1 MMTDD
6 SDDENYDLIYND
18 SDDDNDNDDDVSG
31 EEIDEVTR
39 MEDENTRIQEEIK
52 TMETKYQ
59 MILEFARDQN
69 LEIVSWLA
77 ETELASDWPRSRD
90 LASDWLSTVIT
101 SISWTFFT
109 RRVLSISWTKF
120 ELKLGANLF
129 CIEVYFNNFSQD

>member
-1 MMTDD
+1 MTEMMRMF
-6 SDDENYDLIYND
+6 LIYND
-18 SDDDNDNDDDVSG
+18 RDNDDDDDVSG

-69 LEIVSWLA
+69 LEIVSWLT
-77 ETELASDWPRSRD
+77 ETELASYWPRSRD

-109 RRVLSISWTKF
+109 RRRVLSISWTKID
-120 ELKLGANLF
+120 LDWSIIILSH
-129 CIEVYFNNFSQD
+129 CICTDSTK